1 MVWNA
6 SEETMSRLVSPSD
19 VFFVAPKSLF
29 SNVDVDILFDFYAPI
44 VSSYS
49 VLLYLLLWRQKEK
62 GRIFYRDFFS
72 RYQLGQQDI
81 VNRLPSLE
89 AIGLVKTFYH
99 NEGER
104 GCYRYELYA
113 PRTPNEFFSNELL
126 NGLLVRFVDEKER
139 NALKKKY
146 VSASKQEEGYEEIS
160 VDFSSFF
167 QIDSSCL
174 PPLDQNKGELI
185 SRESAPLKLYFDKN
199 ILFKA
204 LSKELPDVL
213 PGDFS
218 SEEII
223 RVARISTLNNLDEEA
238 MASLIAFAY
247 RPERKRGEKIDLP
260 FLKERALEAGVK
272 GCYWKKGP
280 EKTGDSHAFGNSSYA
295 KMMRRA
301 DETSPIAFLS
311 KLQKGHKPPQSDLRL
326 LDRLVNDI
334 GLSQGA
340 TNALIFYVLI
350 ANDNHLNPNYVEKI
364 ASTLVRKGIDNALDA
379 WNYLN
384 EQKMSKGKK
393 KSVAFSSSSLQETPK
408 EKEEA
413 SEEDDYEAVLNSL

>member
-1 MVWNA
+1 M
-6 SEETMSRLVSPSD
+6 SPSD

-44 VSSYS
+44 ISSSS
-49 VLLYLLLWRQKEK
+49 VLLYLLLWRQKGK
-62 GRIFYRDFFS
+62 GRVFYRDFFS

-89 AIGLVKTFYH
+89 AIGLVKSFYH

-113 PRTPNEFFSNELL
+113 PRTPSEFFSNELL

-146 VSASKQEEGYEEIS
+146 VSVPKLEEGFEEIS

-167 QIDSSCL
+167 QMDSSSL
-174 PPLDQNKGELI
+174 PPLDSSKESLI

-199 ILFKA
+199 TLFKA
-204 LSKELPDVL
+204 LTKELPDVL
-213 PGDFS
+213 PSDFS
-218 SEEII
+218 SEEIV

-247 RPERKRGEKIDLP
+247 HPERKRGEKIDMP

-280 EKTGDSHAFGNSSYA
+280 EKAGDSQAFGSSSYA

-301 DETSPIAFLS
+301 DETSPISFLS

-350 ANDNHLNPNYVEKI
+350 ANDNQLNPNYVEKI

-393 KSVAFSSSSLQETPK
+393 KPVASSSSFLSQETPQAK
-408 EKEEA
+408 GETK
-413 SEEDDYEAVLNSL
+413 EEDDYEAVLNSL